1 MIFVTSIRLWFVDW
15 FVKCA
20 SGLWIDNDP
29 ERMGIILGQGFLV
42 SELALAAVGPG
53 ALGVAAKVVVVGQ

>member
-1 MIFVTSIRLWFVDW
+1 MIFVTSIRLWFVDR

-20 SGLWIDNDP
+20 SGLWVENDP
-29 ERMGIILGQGFLV
+29 ERMRVSLGQGFLV

-53 ALGVAAKVVVVGQ
+53 ALGVAAKVLVVGQ